1 MTSKHELT
9 YEYAQQIEEML
20 RLQAHRMS
28 DKHHTMLVELGK
40 LSQRMLLLQKDSN
53 YLSNTEWLV
62 LEDEFKNLSFLCN
75 VQGAISGHAFHVLR
89 KSEIAYSEVND
100 FISYVKKMQ

>member
-9 YEYAQQIEEML
+9 YVYARQIEEML

-28 DKHHTMLVELGK
+28 DKHHTMLIELGDLAQK
-40 LSQRMLLLQKDSN
+40 MLLLQKNSN
-53 YLSNTEWLV
+53 YFADAQWLA
-62 LEDEFKNLSFLCN
+62 LEDEFSNLSFLCN
-75 VQGAISGHAFHVLR
+75 IQGAITGHAFHVLR